1 MKHFYKLIA
10 ALALV
15 LATAL
20 PAHSDGGNGLEDAD
34 DEIIEDTHW
43 LVISLRD
50 GTVEAHPF
58 TDRPKITFKDGLFT
72 VSSKTSTLNYAATD
86 IDRFRLTDDYEG
98 QAINADVNGDG
109 SVDVADIATIIDV
122 MAGVVTDASLRSKAD
137 VNNDHSVDVADIS
150 TVIDVMASN

>member
-1 MKHFYKLIA
+1 MKHFNKLIA
-10 ALALV
+10 ALAFI

-20 PAHSDGGNGLEDAD
+20 PAHADGGNGLEEAD
-34 DEIIEDTHW
+34 DEIIEDTYW

-50 GTVEAHPF
+50 GTVEAFPF

-72 VSSKTSTLNYAATD
+72 VSSTGQTIRYAATD

-98 QAINADVNGDG
+98 QVLNADVNCDG
-109 SVDVADIATIIDV
+109 SVDVADISTVIDV
-122 MAGVVTDASLRSKAD
+122 MAGVATDASLRSKAD

-150 TVIDVMASN
+150 AVIEEMASY